1 MKMDF
6 GVCSIK
12 RKNRTTQ
19 ERYICK
25 EQKAEGKTPGISGS
39 ARTKE
44 DGERDVRRS
53 REKECQGRRRCEL
66 QAMESGPSL
75 GNKINYSTVK

>member
-1 MKMDF
+1 MDF

-44 DGERDVRRS
+44 DGERYT
-53 REKECQGRRRCEL
+53 
-66 QAMESGPSL
+66 
-75 GNKINYSTVK
+75 GNIRKCKDQRGW